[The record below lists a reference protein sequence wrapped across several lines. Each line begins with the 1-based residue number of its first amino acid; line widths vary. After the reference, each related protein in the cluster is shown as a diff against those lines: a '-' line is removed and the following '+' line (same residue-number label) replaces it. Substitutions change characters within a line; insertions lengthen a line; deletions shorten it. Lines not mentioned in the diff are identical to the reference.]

1 MVTLMH
7 LNQTVNQ
14 QNEPNIGSHIKNNI
28 INVYALDSDM
38 YMVTV
43 FHPIVI

>member
-1 MVTLMH
+1 MH

-14 QNEPNIGSHIKNNI
+14 QNEPTIGSHIKNKYI

>member
-14 QNEPNIGSHIKNNI
+14 QNEPTIGSHIKNNI
-28 INVYALDSDM
+28 INVYAWDSDM